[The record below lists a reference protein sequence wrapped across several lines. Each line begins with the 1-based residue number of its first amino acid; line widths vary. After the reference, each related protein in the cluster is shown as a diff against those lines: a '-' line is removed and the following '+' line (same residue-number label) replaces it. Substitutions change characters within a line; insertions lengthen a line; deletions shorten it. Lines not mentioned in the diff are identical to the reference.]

1 MLCPEVI
8 SSFWENKRGTGML
21 LASIDCLLYKWN
33 CVDTAVG
40 FKPKSDTEII
50 LLAAMLFTQSKSA
63 DSKHVFNDRNVL
75 MCFFIV

>member
-40 FKPKSDTEII
+40 FQTEIRYGNN
-50 LLAAMLFTQSKSA
+50 LACCNAVYAK
-63 DSKHVFNDRNVL
+63 
-75 MCFFIV
+75 